1 MMVEIDE
8 QCQELTGRP
17 LNLIICPVGVGSLA
31 RTYVLEPFCLIWRW
45 NKFSRHLLG
54 AMRCFNL
61 QDSSRNSTSSLGYA
75 RLTLAHV

>member
-31 RTYVLEPFCLIWRW
+31 RTYILEPILHIWHW
-45 NKFSRHLLG
+45 VKVSTHLLEQGDVSTSMTRHLAPLHLSD
-54 AMRCFNL
+54 L
-61 QDSSRNSTSSLGYA
+61 QG
-75 RLTLAHV
+75 